1 MSTPENEFER
11 LMAGVRAG
19 DPQAGQE
26 LFERYGKHIQMVVR
40 RRLHQSL
47 RSQFDSLDFA
57 QEAWASFF
65 DISPDRYTFRT
76 PEELVGFLTR
86 VVQHKLIDAYRRRFP
101 GAKGGTCAI
110 SPAEAELEEQPG
122 AEATPSQFAMAKETW
137 ERFLEDKPPQ
147 VRRALEMLRAG
158 YSRQEIAQSL
168 GIHPKMIQR
177 VLQKL
182 DDRLR
187 SS

>member
-1 MSTPENEFER
+1 MSTSENEFER

-19 DPQAGQE
+19 DPQAGRE

-40 RRLHQSL
+40 RRLHQNL

-65 DISPDRYTFRT
+65 DIPPDRYTFQT
-76 PEELVGFLTR
+76 PEELVAFLTR
-86 VVQHKLIDAYRRRFP
+86 LVQNKMADAYRRRFP
-101 GAKGGTCAI
+101 GGKGAARALPPSTV
-110 SPAEAELEEQPG
+110 EVEDQPDVEG
-122 AEATPSQFAMAKETW
+122 TPSQFAMAKETW

-147 VRRALEMLRAG
+147 VRQAMEMLRAG

-177 VLQKL
+177 LLQKL